1 MNAQELIYLL
11 EDAQFETREEWEE
24 FYKEA
29 QEIFNGLSD
38 EEQEIIIEDNAFES
52 LSMVIAAFEYE
63 DEQKRKNHD

>member
-11 EDAQFETREEWEE
+11 EDAQFETREEWEK

-38 EEQEIIIEDNAFES
+38 EEQEIIIEDNAFEP
-52 LSMVIAAFEYE
+52 LSMVIAAYEYE
-63 DEQKRKNHD
+63 DR